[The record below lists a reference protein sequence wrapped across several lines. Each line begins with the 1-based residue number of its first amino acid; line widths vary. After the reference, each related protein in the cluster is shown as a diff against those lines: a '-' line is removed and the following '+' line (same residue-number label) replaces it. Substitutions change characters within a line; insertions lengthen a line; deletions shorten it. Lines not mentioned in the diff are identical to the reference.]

1 MEKQSLKDYAVEK
14 NMNYSKAYREYKKG
28 KIEGAFIEKGDIY
41 VKKASVAMVKS
52 NFKGTSPVSIA
63 ASANYRSN
71 RSATAKPDDN
81 LPNIKS
87 LFTPVF
93 TYSAGTSELYNNSC
107 ISATEMIG
115 LVMRAYFGLGPVRNI
130 INTLKEFS
138 SSKIYLTGGNAKSR
152 QFFENYFKTIKLQ
165 SFTDKFFLE
174 FWRSSNCF
182 IYKIYGK
189 LKQEDIN
196 RWNKIYST
204 KSKSESAIRI
214 PLQYVILNP
223 ADIIFDGSAFFSLGK
238 YKKVLNSYE
247 IARLQNPK
255 TPEDI
260 QILAALPPATQKAIK
275 NSKYGKS
282 IYLEL
287 PEDYVTCVFN
297 NKQDY
302 ESFGVSLIYPVLDDL
317 EHKLELKQMDR
328 AIAKTCQQS
337 VLHIALGYENKNGEY
352 FFSEEAK
359 EKIEEI
365 FKGEEIGRVLIT
377 DFTAKINFI
386 LPQIGDLLDPKKY
399 TIVDQDIKEGL
410 MDIMFGGGGG
420 GEKFSNLSVK
430 VKVFVEKIRKARQ
443 EFLNE
448 FLIPEML
455 LIAEE
460 MGFKSIPEP
469 KFEDIDIEDNI
480 NFYKIVAELA
490 KIGLITPEELF
501 EAFDNG
507 RLPTGEESIESQ
519 TKYKELRDKG
529 LYTPLI
535 GAPKEGETAPEGRP
549 PGTTGIP
556 QATKSIVPQGT
567 STALNQIKINYD
579 KFTDALAKELEF
591 KEELKEA
598 FQKSTKTK
606 ILTLDQINLVNS
618 LANEIIIREDRK
630 NWKTVTNDYLQNK
643 INNSEQYEKVK
654 EISKQYS
661 ISLNTAATIYHSDAK
676 K

>member
-1 MEKQSLKDYAVEK
+1 
-14 NMNYSKAYREYKKG
+14 
-28 KIEGAFIEKGDIY
+28 
-41 VKKASVAMVKS
+41 
-52 NFKGTSPVSIA
+52 
-63 ASANYRSN
+63 
-71 RSATAKPDDN
+71 
-81 LPNIKS
+81 
-87 LFTPVF
+87 
-93 TYSAGTSELYNNSC
+93 
-107 ISATEMIG
+107 
-115 LVMRAYFGLGPVRNI
+115 
-130 INTLKEFS
+130 
-138 SSKIYLTGGNAKSR
+138 
-152 QFFENYFKTIKLQ
+152 
-165 SFTDKFFLE
+165 
-174 FWRSSNCF
+174 
-182 IYKIYGK
+182 
-189 LKQEDIN
+189 
-196 RWNKIYST
+196 
-204 KSKSESAIRI
+204 
-214 PLQYVILNP
+214 LNP

-275 NSKYGKS
+275 NSKYGKV

-287 PEDYVTCVFN
+287 PEDYVICVFN

-352 FFSEEAK
+352 FFNEDAK
-359 EKIEEI
+359 NKIEEI

-399 TIVDQDIKEGL
+399 QIVDQDIKEGL
-410 MDIMFGGGGG
+410 MDIMFGGGGS
-420 GEKFSNLSVK
+420 GEKFSNLTVK

-579 KFTDALAKELEF
+579 KFTEALAKELEF

-606 ILTLDQINLVNS
+606 VLTLDQINLVNS

-630 NWKTVTNDYLQNK
+630 NWKTVTNDYLKNK
-643 INNSEQYEKVK
+643 LNDSEQYKKVK

-661 ISLNTAATIYHSDAK
+661 ISLNTAATIYHSNGNEE
-676 K
+676 